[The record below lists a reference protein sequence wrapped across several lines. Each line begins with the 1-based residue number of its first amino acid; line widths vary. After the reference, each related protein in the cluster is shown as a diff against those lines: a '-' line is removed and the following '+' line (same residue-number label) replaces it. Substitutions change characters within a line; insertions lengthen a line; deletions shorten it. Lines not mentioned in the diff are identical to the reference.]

1 MLMKKLNL
9 PEYSV
14 KTRIY
19 SGQQQIFDEI
29 RMKYVALIPEEWVR
43 QHFINYLVID
53 RKFPKGLIA
62 VEHPLVINRV
72 NHRADIVA
80 FSSDGKP
87 LVVVECKAPNVA
99 ISQNVIQQISRYNIL
114 LKAPV
119 LILTNGLVHYCVRID
134 FEKQLTLPC
143 DTIPYYQDLRISNV

>member
-9 PEYSV
+9 PDYPT
-14 KTRIY
+14 KTRI
-19 SGQQQIFDEI
+19 SDGQQQIFDEI

-43 QHFINYLVID
+43 QHFINYLVAD

-72 NHRADIVA
+72 SHRADIVA

-87 LVVVECKAPNVA
+87 LVVVECKAPDVA
-99 ISQNVIQQISRYNIL
+99 INQSVIQQIARYNIL
-114 LKAPV
+114 LKAPI
-119 LILTNGLVHYCVRID
+119 LILTNGLVHYCVKID
-134 FEKQLTLPC
+134 FEKGLTSPLGS
-143 DTIPYYQDLRISNV
+143 IPYYQDLSANNV